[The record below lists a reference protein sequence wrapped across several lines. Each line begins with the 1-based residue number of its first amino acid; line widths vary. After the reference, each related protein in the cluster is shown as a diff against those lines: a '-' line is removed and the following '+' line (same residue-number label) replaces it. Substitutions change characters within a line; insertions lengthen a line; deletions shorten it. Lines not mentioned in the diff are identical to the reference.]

1 VSRIRRSRFPALILL
16 FSLLVLGSLTS
27 RATFAAKDP
36 EKDHPHV
43 RVNLAQP
50 GIVRD
55 SHPALLA
62 GQTVVNLEQLS
73 HHGNGG
79 GGQARVL
86 IQEEA
91 GEDPGE
97 PLSELSPGT
106 PETPSQTFVT
116 SPSPT
121 SSFMGLDDIPMVD
134 SSFVVIPPD
143 VGGAVGPNRVMDG
156 HNNNYRV
163 LNKADGSV
171 ISTVGTA
178 TFWAPSGETALD
190 GLTDP
195 REMYDPYN
203 NRWIAVM
210 QTVTSNAGD
219 ILVGVSQTS
228 DPAGNWNLYRFA
240 MGATIDFP
248 TVGFNKNWIV
258 IGINAYGHNNQ
269 FQHGLTLAVNY
280 PQARAGTGSG
290 TVFTQSN
297 GTHFCSAPCLMYS
310 STTDTMY
317 VVTHLSSPGA
327 TYEFDRITGT
337 AAAPV
342 YTVLQASL
350 TRPGGG
356 WQQPGGNTLPQSPPN
371 AGTSACGSSQCP
383 IESQDS
389 QIRSAPTW
397 RNGFIYYTQTIGLPA
412 TAWTRTSVQWTKL
425 ASNGSFVDGGLIDD
439 PTATSTN
446 GGKWYAYPHIAVNA
460 AGDFL
465 IGYSQFSSAQ
475 HPSSGY
481 SMHLAGDAA
490 GTLRD
495 PLIYKA
501 GEDYYHK
508 TFTTTTGR
516 NRWGDFSQTQ
526 VDPSD
531 DQTLWTLQEYGKART
546 GTDDGNGVNS
556 SRWSTWW
563 ASVATTLPPPT
574 VTLASGPSQNEGN
587 SGLTPFQFTVNLS
600 TPAASPVTVRYH
612 TSDGTA
618 TVADN
623 DYVARTDS
631 ITIGT
636 GLSSGTITIQ
646 VVGDTKVE
654 SNETFGVTLTSAT
667 NGVLGSPVTT
677 SATILNDDTYTIA
690 ASAGA
695 NGSITPSGAVSVAA
709 GADQSFTIA
718 ANPCSHIGDVLVDG
732 SSVGAVTT
740 FTFTAVSANHTIA
753 ASFVT
758 DLTVSVG
765 DFIAPEGNSGTTDFN
780 FPVTLS
786 GPCSAPVSV
795 GWKTADG
802 TATASDNDYA
812 PDSSTVTFPPTETSG
827 TITVHVN
834 GDTTPENTERFLVNL
849 LNPVG
854 IGIADGQ
861 GVGTILND
869 YSVTG
874 VETSAQMPREVSFA
888 VQGPVSGSALFR
900 VGMPGSSMA
909 DLSVFDVAG
918 RRVAHLVSGELS
930 AGFHTIPWAAGRGSG
945 MASSGVYFA
954 RFHAQ
959 GRTFTSRFVVVR

>member
-1 VSRIRRSRFPALILL
+1 VPRILRSSIPILAFALAILIPGLTPERTLAEPAP
-16 FSLLVLGSLTS
+16 
-27 RATFAAKDP
+27 R
-36 EKDHPHV
+36 V
-43 RVNLAQP
+43 RLRLARPGVVRNSQP
-50 GIVRD
+50 
-55 SHPALLA
+55 AMLA
-62 GQTVVNLEQLS
+62 GQTVVNFEALS

-79 GGQARVL
+79 GGEARAL
-86 IQEEA
+86 LLPEA
-91 GEDPGE
+91 GEDPDE
-97 PLSELSPGT
+97 PLATPSPGA
-106 PETPSQTFVT
+106 PESPAQSFVS

-121 SSFMGLDDIPMVD
+121 SSFMGLEDIPMVD
-134 SSFVVIPPD
+134 SSYIVIPPD
-143 VGGAVGPNRVMDG
+143 VGGAVGQTRVMDG
-156 HNNNYRV
+156 HNNNYRI
-163 LNKADGSV
+163 LDKSTGSV
-171 ISTVGTA
+171 VSTVGTA
-178 TFWAPSGETALD
+178 TFWAPSGETALN

-210 QTVTSNAGD
+210 QTVTTGAGD

-258 IGINAYGHNNQ
+258 IGINAYGHGPNPT
-269 FQHGLTLAVNY
+269 FAHGLTLVVNY

-290 TVFTQSN
+290 TLFTQAS
-297 GTHFCSAPCLMYS
+297 GTHFCSAPCVTYS

-317 VVTHLSSPGA
+317 VVTHLASTGA

-356 WQQPGGNTLPQSPPN
+356 WAQPGGNSLPQSPPN
-371 AGTSACGSSQCP
+371 AGTSACGSSECP

-412 TAWTRTSVQWTKL
+412 SSWTHTAVQWTKL
-425 ASNGSFVDGGLIDD
+425 ASDGSFLDGGRLDD

-446 GGKWYAYPHIAVNA
+446 AGKWYAYPHIAVNA

-465 IGYSQFSSAQ
+465 VGYSQFSSAQ
-475 HPSSGY
+475 HPSAGY

-495 PLIYKA
+495 PLIYKT
-501 GEDYYHK
+501 GDDYYHK

-516 NRWGDFSQTQ
+516 NRWGDFSQAQ

-531 DQTLWTLQEYGKART
+531 DQTIWTLQEYGKARP
-546 GTDDGNGVNS
+546 GTDDGNTGSNS

-563 ASVATTLPPPT
+563 AAVAPTLPPPT
-574 VTLASGPSQNEGN
+574 VTIGPGPTQNEGN
-587 SGLTPFQFTVNLS
+587 SGLTPFHFTVNLS
-600 TPAASPVTVRYH
+600 APAGSPVTVRYS

-623 DYVARTDS
+623 DYTAASDS

-636 GLSSGTITIQ
+636 GLSSGTITVQ

-654 SNETFGVTLTSAT
+654 GNETFGVTITGAT
-667 NGVLGSPVTT
+667 NGVLGSPI
-677 SATILNDDTYTIA
+677 SANATILNDDAYKITAT
-690 ASAGA
+690 AGA
-695 NGSITPSGAVSVAA
+695 NGSITPSGSVSVPA

-732 SSVGAVTT
+732 SSVGAVPT
-740 FTFTAVSANHTIA
+740 FTFTAVSADHTIA
-753 ASFVT
+753 ASFVP

-780 FPVTLS
+780 LPVTLS

-795 GWKTADG
+795 SWKTADG
-802 TATASDNDYA
+802 TALASDNDYA
-812 PDSSTVTFPPTETSG
+812 PDSSAVTFAPSQTSG

-834 GDTTPENTERFLVNL
+834 GDTKPEGTEKFLVNL
-849 LNPVG
+849 LDPVG
-854 IGIADGQ
+854 IAIADGQ
-861 GVGTILND
+861 GTGTILND
-869 YSVTG
+869 DSVTG
-874 VETSAQMPREVSFA
+874 VDTQAQAPRELSFA
-888 VQGPVSGSALFR
+888 VQGPVSGSAVFR
-900 VGMPGSSMA
+900 VGMPASSIA
-909 DLSVFDVAG
+909 DLSIYDVTG
-918 RRVAHLVSGELS
+918 RRVAHVLDGELS
-930 AGFHTIPWAAGRGSG
+930 AGFHTIPWAAGGGKGSG
-945 MASSGVYFA
+945 AASGVYFA
-954 RFHAQ
+954 RFRAK